1 MTKCHTLGGLNNTF
15 ILHSTEGWEVQD
27 QGGVSS
33 FLVKVLFVACMVGRE
48 KALVSF
54 PPLIRAPI
62 PSWGGSTLRTSFKP
76 NDGLKVPPPNTI
88 PVGVRAAAYLCVCVC
103 VWGCTNIQ
111 PIILSYVFN
120 DRDEEQMDLM
130 RRLIQ
135 VGGIICFKNW
145 RKQRVYIGVCW
156 MNKYSEGLRTWI
168 GSGKDLDLYWRS

>member
-103 VWGCTNIQ
+103 VWGCTFSPLYSVMCSMTGMKNKWIWWEGWSRWVG
-111 PIILSYVFN
+111 LSVS
-120 DRDEEQMDLM
+120 R
-130 RRLIQ
+130 
-135 VGGIICFKNW
+135 
-145 RKQRVYIGVCW
+145 IGESKGC
-156 MNKYSEGLRTWI
+156 I
-168 GSGKDLDLYWRS
+168 